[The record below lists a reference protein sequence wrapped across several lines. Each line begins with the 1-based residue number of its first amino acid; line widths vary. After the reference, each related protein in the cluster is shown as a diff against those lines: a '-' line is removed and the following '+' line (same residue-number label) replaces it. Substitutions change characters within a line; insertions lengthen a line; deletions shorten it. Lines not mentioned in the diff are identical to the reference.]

1 MNGHLRPKETLNF
14 KKMMTKRLE
23 DLASKDDQ
31 FLKAQRN
38 LVYLSSQVVETEE
51 RKKFLSRCLSSN
63 SIPSPDQFYRL
74 KLHWTDAN
82 DKESLRQAIYNL
94 EELLKSKKDNYEKA
108 LECMLKHI
116 DHCFQEILL
125 RFVNQKTAF
134 KRKFVKQRYINEFQK
149 IQAKENKKN
158 KQRLSE
164 CKGDA
169 PMYKDL
175 PSSYSIASSDNYP
188 RITTKIFR
196 SSSLRWKRRSRIH
209 FREDGA
215 RHRDHI
221 KPKKFQTVKTTFF
234 QNKKNFYAA
243 VPNISEKENAVDLNL
258 VHEKLERLQL

>member
-1 MNGHLRPKETLNF
+1 MG
-14 KKMMTKRLE
+14 
-23 DLASKDDQ
+23 
-31 FLKAQRN
+31 
-38 LVYLSSQVVETEE
+38 
-51 RKKFLSRCLSSN
+51 FLSRCLSSN
-63 SIPSPDQFYRL
+63 SLPSPDQFYRL

-94 EELLKSKKDNYEKA
+94 EELLKSKKDNYQKV

-116 DHCFQEILL
+116 DLCFREILL

-134 KRKFVKQRYINEFQK
+134 KRKFIKQRYIAEFQK

-164 CKGDA
+164 CRGDA
-169 PMYKDL
+169 PIYKDP
-175 PSSYSIASSDNYP
+175 PSPYSIASSNNYP

-196 SSSLRWKRRSRIH
+196 SSSLRWKRRSRIP

-221 KPKKFQTVKTTFF
+221 KPKKFQTMKTTFF
-234 QNKKNFYAA
+234 QKKKNFNAA
-243 VPNISEKENAVDLNL
+243 ELNRSEQENAGDMNL
-258 VHEKLERLQL
+258 VHEELERLQL